1 MLLKPDGEIKIGP
14 FKCPVDSSNADCATA
29 NLECCQL
36 ADKSHPSDV
45 RAVGY
50 ITMELMQKYAKEDG
64 AIGID
69 NLNRWP
75 ADSEAVKFLS
85 MTTSAASIE
94 QLQKVSKVAR
104 RNQWLTSPAL
114 VT

>member
-1 MLLKPDGEIKIGP
+1 
-14 FKCPVDSSNADCATA
+14 
-29 NLECCQL
+29 
-36 ADKSHPSDV
+36 
-45 RAVGY
+45 
-50 ITMELMQKYAKEDG
+50 MELMQKYAKDDG

-94 QLQKVSKVAR
+94 ELKKVSKVRPEKQTLTGEAR
-104 RNQWLTSPAL
+104 ITQAVMVCAGLGVAGGAGIILCASG
-114 VT
+114 V

>member
-1 MLLKPDGEIKIGP
+1 MDKP
-14 FKCPVDSSNADCATA
+14 SA
-29 NLECCQL
+29 
-36 ADKSHPSDV
+36 SDV

-50 ITMELMQKYAKEDG
+50 IAMELMQKYAKEDG

-85 MTTSAASIE
+85 MTTSAGSVE
-94 QLQKVSKVAR
+94 ELKKVSKVASR
-104 RNQWLTSPAL
+104 KLWLTSLARVIQASMAQRGSGVAGGVDLYSTQGIQIL
-114 VT
+114 VVNESPP